1 MYPLL
6 ARLWTAIHTE
16 YYWFFRL
23 TLLRLKPEAVKKLID
38 DYDAFCIA
46 MKKNALSMAWYMRGG
61 ASYEDILNMSSAE
74 RQELAALIEY
84 NLDMTKKSQLPF
96 FWYP

>member
-1 MYPLL
+1 
-6 ARLWTAIHTE
+6 
-16 YYWFFRL
+16 
-23 TLLRLKPEAVKKLID
+23 
-38 DYDAFCIA
+38 

-74 RQELAALIEY
+74 RQELSALIEY

-96 FWYP
+96 F